1 MLRKLLA
8 ILISIV
14 LFLAAFAVFAFLMI
28 PVESIS
34 TWVQY
39 KVNDSKTIQLDIG
52 ETERVS
58 PGTIVLREI
67 SLDLDFASFRKE
79 KRRSEEAKDAATAAA
94 AKHPGPG
101 KDATQAGAEMGPALK
116 KARDAAQRKNA
127 EAALLDRAIPGSAI
141 LVAADSRGKPVDS
154 RWFAQTIDGARNT
167 GRDLVFLV
175 GGPSGLTDA
184 LRARA
189 DHLVAF
195 GRITLNH
202 DLATVVLAEQIWR
215 GFAILNNHPY
225 HDSHA

>member
-1 MLRKLLA
+1 MIR
-8 ILISIV
+8 LI
-14 LFLAAFAVFAFLMI
+14 
-28 PVESIS
+28 
-34 TWVQY
+34 
-39 KVNDSKTIQLDIG
+39 
-52 ETERVS
+52 R
-58 PGTIVLREI
+58 PGR
-67 SLDLDFASFRKE
+67 FKE
-79 KRRSEEAKDAATAAA
+79 TAAA
-94 AKHPGPG
+94 ELTDTWLRHARRYGRIEL
-101 KDATQAGAEMGPALK
+101 TEVTGPALK